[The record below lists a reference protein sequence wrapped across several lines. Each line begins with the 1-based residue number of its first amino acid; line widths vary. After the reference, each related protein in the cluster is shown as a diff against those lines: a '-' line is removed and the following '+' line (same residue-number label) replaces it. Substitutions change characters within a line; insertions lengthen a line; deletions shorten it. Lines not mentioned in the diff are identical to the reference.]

1 MISLTPPPAHI
12 TTKNTTL
19 YYQCRFFVFVFF
31 VLLFFFFCFHFSHD
45 SYPGSHQLLKMHS
58 HVLSPGRDWER
69 RQLKQSRKRQ
79 SGKGAKSCRSRTVR
93 ETGLFEKPALFQSK
107 ELPHTVWIAEFG
119 NWGERKIISCGRH
132 CGQQGRDA
140 DVQCDSGCSGPTAP
154 PTGRTGEML
163 AAFLLYFVFFSRET
177 RLGGSRLQSQHSR
190 SKCRRIASSLVL
202 I

>member
-1 MISLTPPPAHI
+1 
-12 TTKNTTL
+12 
-19 YYQCRFFVFVFF
+19 
-31 VLLFFFFCFHFSHD
+31 
-45 SYPGSHQLLKMHS
+45 MHS

-69 RQLKQSRKRQ
+69 KQLKQSRKRQ

-93 ETGLFEKPALFQSK
+93 ETGLFEKPALFQRK

-154 PTGRTGEML
+154 PTGRTWEML
-163 AAFLLYFVFFSRET
+163 AAFLFYFVFFSRET
-177 RLGGSRLQSQHSR
+177 DKNQAWRLTPAIPALEKQMQEDCFEFGAISQCPFSIPSQIKKQNTPKNSERKYRGTNEWGKSHIHGAIV
-190 SKCRRIASSLVL
+190 KKNHY
-202 I
+202 